1 MNLPNQITLARLGLT
16 ACFVAVISFDFRLQ
30 SILALTLF
38 SVAGFT
44 DWLDGHLARKWN
56 QTTDFGKLLDPLVD
70 KILVTSALF
79 FLVYVDQVPIWMA
92 ILMVSREFLI
102 TGLRLIATA
111 KGVVLGAEKIGKH
124 KTISQITAILIAL
137 TYLASEDIYYKIE
150 KTFLPESVGF
160 IASWLIFVSFGIAT
174 FLTVISGVFYFLK
187 NRSFLSE

>member
-1 MNLPNQITLARLGLT
+1 MNVPNQITLARLGLT
-16 ACFVAVISFDFRLQ
+16 GCFVAVISYDFGFQ
-30 SILALTLF
+30 SLLALLFF
-38 SVAGFT
+38 SVASFT

-70 KILVTSALF
+70 KILITSALF

-111 KGVVLGAEKIGKH
+111 KGVILAAEKIGKH

-137 TYLASEDIYYKIE
+137 TYLASEDIYYTIK
-150 KTFLPESVGF
+150 KMFLPELVGLA
-160 IASWLIFVSFGIAT
+160 ASWLIFMSFSLAT
-174 FLTVISGVFYFLK
+174 LLTVISGVFYFLK
-187 NRSFLSE
+187 NRSFLTD

>member
-16 ACFVAVISFDFRLQ
+16 ACFVAVISLDFSLQ
-30 SILALTLF
+30 SILALALF

-44 DWLDGHLARKWN
+44 DWLDGYLARKWN

-160 IASWLIFVSFGIAT
+160 IASWLIFVSFGVAT
-174 FLTVISGVFYFLK
+174 FLTIISGVFYFLK

>member
-1 MNLPNQITLARLGLT
+1 MNLPNQITLARLFLT
-16 ACFVAVISFDFRLQ
+16 ACFVVAISFDFSFR
-30 SILALTLF
+30 SILVLTLF
-38 SVAGFT
+38 LVASFT

-56 QTTDFGKLLDPLVD
+56 QTTDFGKLLDPLAD

-111 KGVVLGAEKIGKH
+111 KGVVLAAEKIGKH
-124 KTISQITAILIAL
+124 KTVSQITAILIAL
-137 TYLASEDIYYKIE
+137 FYLASEDICYKI
-150 KTFLPESVGF
+150 KGTFLPENVGF
-160 IASWLIFVSFGIAT
+160 IASWLIFISFSIAT
-174 FLTVISGVFYFLK
+174 LLTVVSGVFYFLK